1 MLPPH
6 VIDLVV
12 FCRESGIRRFYGSP
26 GSRSAPLL
34 LALLRS
40 GEFHVEMVPDERSAA
55 YRALGYSLASGEVT
69 GLFCTSGTAVLNF
82 GPAIAEAFYQKA
94 KLFVLTADRPPELID
109 QQEGQAIRQDG
120 IFKAHTRFSATV
132 PSTDHHPAALIYS
145 RRIFNQAWHAC
156 AGPDSGPVHL
166 NFPFR
171 EPFYPD
177 ADFRFPESEK
187 GVFVRPLFP
196 EYRLAR
202 EELSMLI
209 EKWNAAPRRLL
220 LAGQMQHHH
229 ELSNACK
236 ALSEYAFCPVV
247 GDALHNLETLPAS
260 VLHPDLLPESFLK
273 SQDARADIL
282 ISIGNGFLS
291 KSLKKFLAENPPAEH
306 WHIQESGYPADA
318 SGTITRIIHARPD
331 WFITK
336 LAEAS
341 CFSPAVAA
349 DSSRQWMNGWV
360 SKEIRIKEQ
369 MPALLAD
376 SAYSDLKAVSRFLDS
391 LSKHAILCIGNS
403 MPVRYAMWLHCGR
416 QKGEIFVNRGTSGI
430 DGCLSSAIGV
440 ADALPE
446 KTVYLLIG
454 DMGFLYDRNG
464 LWTNNIPANLKILVL
479 NNGGGNIFRILPAS
493 SSLSEMPDYF
503 ETVQNQTTEGSCLD
517 AGIRRFTAAD
527 EQEMIA
533 SLPIWHAYPGCAVLE
548 VFTDKVQNQLEV
560 KKFREHFRL

>member
-120 IFKAHTRFSATV
+120 IFKVHTRFSATV
-132 PSTDHHPAALIYS
+132 PSSDHHQAALIHA
-145 RRIFNQAWHAC
+145 RRLFNQAWHAC

-177 ADFRFPESEK
+177 GTEVTQASS
-187 GVFVRPLFP
+187 GVFVKSSNH
-196 EYRLAR
+196 EARLPR
-202 EELSMLI
+202 EELSFLI

-247 GDALHNLETLPAS
+247 GDALHNLETLPGS
-260 VLHPDLLPESFLK
+260 VLHPDLLPEGFLK

-341 CFSPAVAA
+341 CFSPAAAA
-349 DSSRQWMNGWV
+349 DISAQWMDGWV
-360 SKEIRIKEQ
+360 SKEIRIREQ
-369 MPALLAD
+369 MPSLLENAG
-376 SAYSDLKAVSRFLDS
+376 YSDLKAVFHFLNY
-391 LSKHAILCIGNS
+391 LPKKAILCIGNS
-403 MPVRYAMWLHCGR
+403 MPVRYAMWLHGGR
-416 QKGEIFVNRGTSGI
+416 PEGEIFANRGTSGI

-440 ADALPE
+440 AEALPE

-479 NNGGGNIFRILPAS
+479 NNAGGNIFRILPSS
-493 SSLSEMPDYF
+493 SSLAEMPDYF

-527 EQEMIA
+527 EKQLIESLATWQE
-533 SLPIWHAYPGCAVLE
+533 YPGCAVLE
-548 VFTDKVQNQLEV
+548 VFTDKVQNHLEV